1 MTMLQAF
8 GNWLEEAEVGTLGVD
23 LFLGER
29 PASPAVLVAVTQ
41 VGGEDAD
48 VYLPVLHP
56 IFRCVVRAATSEEAL
71 ESAEALR
78 DRLHQRENFAL
89 APGWW
94 CYLALVLRPAQLC
107 GRSTPEGELPAVLA
121 EVEVRMS
128 VRSDQSV
135 LG

>member
-1 MTMLQAF
+1 MTMLQAL

-29 PASPAVLVAVTQ
+29 PASPAALVAVTQ

-56 IFRCVVRAATSEEAL
+56 IFRCVVRAAAGEEAL
-71 ESAEALR
+71 EIAESLR
-78 DRLHQRENFAL
+78 ERLHQRENFAL
-89 APGWW
+89 SPGWW

-107 GRSTPEGELPAVLA
+107 GRSTPEGELPAALA

-128 VRSDQSV
+128 VRAEV
-135 LG
+135 LSTM